1 MINPYGLKVKTP
13 LLQRITYRIKRFASF
28 VMDKALI
35 ILLITLI
42 AGCFLRCGQ
51 CVSDLGDNGV
61 RSIWYGTKG
70 N

>member
-1 MINPYGLKVKTP
+1 MNPYQLKVKNP
-13 LLQRITYRIKRFASF
+13 FLYRVKRICKYVIEKSLT
-28 VMDKALI
+28 I
-35 ILLITLI
+35 ILIVLI

-51 CVSDLGDNGV
+51 CVSDLGDNGL